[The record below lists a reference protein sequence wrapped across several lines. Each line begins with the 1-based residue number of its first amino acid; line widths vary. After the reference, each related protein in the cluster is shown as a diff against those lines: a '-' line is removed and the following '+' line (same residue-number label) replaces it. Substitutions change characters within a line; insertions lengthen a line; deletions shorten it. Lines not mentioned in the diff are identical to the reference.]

1 MLNSYDN
8 SIAYTDYV
16 LNELI
21 ELLKLKENTESFLLF
36 SSDHGE
42 DLYIDGCGKSG
53 HGNETHFNFEISSFI
68 WYSNMFKQNNVEK
81 TKNIDIKS
89 TGSWYSVKAEDDSY
103 IECRILGKFR
113 MKEFELTNPVAVGDI
128 VTYEIES
135 GERKGIIKTIEP
147 RRNYIVRQSPR
158 MKHHLHLIAANI
170 DQALVIVTV
179 QDPSLK
185 PGFIDRYLLMT
196 EPHDVPAIIVFNKVD
211 IYNNESILVMNY
223 FRELYES
230 IGYTTFGVSAMD
242 LTGVDELKNA
252 LIGKTTLVGGQS
264 GVGKSSLVQA
274 MFPHLNLKT
283 KEISSHSGKGVHT
296 TTFAEMFEL
305 KEGGSI
311 IDTPG
316 IKTLSYNNLTP
327 MDVAHNFREFFAL
340 SDECRFSAKCTH
352 MNEPGCA
359 VIAGLED
366 GTINDIRYQNYQ
378 AIVAE
383 LNEQNHWER
392 KKKM

>member
-1 MLNSYDN
+1 
-8 SIAYTDYV
+8 
-16 LNELI
+16 
-21 ELLKLKENTESFLLF
+21 
-36 SSDHGE
+36 
-42 DLYIDGCGKSG
+42 
-53 HGNETHFNFEISSFI
+53 
-68 WYSNMFKQNNVEK
+68 
-81 TKNIDIKS
+81 
-89 TGSWYSVKAEDDSY
+89 
-103 IECRILGKFR
+103 
-113 MKEFELTNPVAVGDI
+113 
-128 VTYEIES
+128 
-135 GERKGIIKTIEP
+135 
-147 RRNYIVRQSPR
+147 
-158 MKHHLHLIAANI
+158 
-170 DQALVIVTV
+170 
-179 QDPSLK
+179 
-185 PGFIDRYLLMT
+185 
-196 EPHDVPAIIVFNKVD
+196 
-211 IYNNESILVMNY
+211 
-223 FRELYES
+223 
-230 IGYTTFGVSAMD
+230 
-242 LTGVDELKNA
+242 
-252 LIGKTTLVGGQS
+252 
-264 GVGKSSLVQA
+264 

-392 KKKM
+392 KKKCRD

>member
-1 MLNSYDN
+1 MKG
-8 SIAYTDYV
+8 IVT
-16 LNELI
+16 
-21 ELLKLKENTESFLLF
+21 
-36 SSDHGE
+36 
-42 DLYIDGCGKSG
+42 
-53 HGNETHFNFEISSFI
+53 
-68 WYSNMFKQNNVEK
+68 
-81 TKNIDIKS
+81 KS
-89 TGSWYSVKAEDDSY
+89 TGSWYAVKAEDDSY

-113 MKEFELTNPVAVGDI
+113 LKEFELTNPVAVGDI
-128 VTYEIES
+128 VTYENE
-135 GERKGIIKTIEP
+135 GAEGQGIIKTIEP

-211 IYNNESILVMNY
+211 IYDKESMLVMNY

-230 IGYTTFGVSAMD
+230 IGYQTFAVSAMD
-242 LTGVDELKNA
+242 LTGVNELKDI

-264 GVGKSSLVQA
+264 GVGKSSLVTA
-274 MFPHLNLKT
+274 MFPHLHLKT
-283 KEISSHSGKGVHT
+283 KQISTYSGKGVHT

-327 MDVAHNFREFFAL
+327 MDVAHNFREFFVL
-340 SDECRFSAKCTH
+340 SDECRFGGTCTH
-352 MNEPGCA
+352 TNEPGCA
-359 VIAGLED
+359 VLEGLET
-366 GTINDIRYQNYQ
+366 GKINDIRYQNYQ
-378 AIVAE
+378 NIVE
-383 LNEQNHWER
+383 DINEQNHWER

>member
-1 MLNSYDN
+1 MRG
-8 SIAYTDYV
+8 IVT
-16 LNELI
+16 
-21 ELLKLKENTESFLLF
+21 
-36 SSDHGE
+36 
-42 DLYIDGCGKSG
+42 
-53 HGNETHFNFEISSFI
+53 
-68 WYSNMFKQNNVEK
+68 
-81 TKNIDIKS
+81 KS

-135 GERKGIIKTIEP
+135 GERKGIIKAIEP

-211 IYNNESILVMNY
+211 IYNNESMLVMNY